1 MQLLRTTRTA
11 DALHLEGEIDLAVA
25 DQLSEALRE
34 AMASGVAVVDL
45 SAVTFI
51 DSTGLHAIVSAARSL
66 NGQGPLV
73 LTRPSRSVARL
84 LGIAL
89 PGAMP
94 GVVIRPD

>member
-1 MQLLRTTRTA
+1 MQLLRTTQTA
-11 DALHLEGEIDLAVA
+11 GALRLEGEIDLAA
-25 DQLSEALRE
+25 ERQLSEALRE
-34 AMASGVAVVDL
+34 AIGSGIKVVDL

-51 DSTGLHAIVSAARSL
+51 DSTGLRTILSAAQSL

-73 LTRPSRSVARL
+73 LERPSRSVARL

-94 GVVIRPD
+94 GIVIRSD